1 MDTALLYELI
11 LFLFAMY
18 RTFNSIAERMKSDR
32 KLSLMGLVLRDNMLY
47 FMGYVLTSYN
57 FSFF

>member
-1 MDTALLYELI
+1 
-11 LFLFAMY
+11 MY
-18 RTFNSIAERMKSDR
+18 RTFSSIAERMKSDR

-47 FMGYVLTSYN
+47 FLGCVLTSCN